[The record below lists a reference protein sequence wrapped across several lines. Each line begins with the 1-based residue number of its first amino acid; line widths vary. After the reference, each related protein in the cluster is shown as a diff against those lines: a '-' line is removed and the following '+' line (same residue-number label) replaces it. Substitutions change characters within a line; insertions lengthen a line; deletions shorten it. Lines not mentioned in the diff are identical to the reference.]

1 MFAPMSPL
9 QAVIFDLGGSLLDWP
24 DWNED
29 TSRRWALSY
38 DYLTSKLA
46 GHSWP
51 DRDAYVRAML
61 EAEQAH
67 WHRVAQEQWRGPP
80 SSFLTPSFRHFALH
94 TPDTAPL
101 TPLHDYA

>member
-1 MFAPMSPL
+1 MFPL
-9 QAVIFDLGGSLLDWP
+9 QAVIFDLGGTLLDWP

-51 DRDAYVRAML
+51 DRDAYVPM
-61 EAEQAH
+61 E
-67 WHRVAQEQWRGPP
+67 W
-80 SSFLTPSFRHFALH
+80 SSFKLT
-94 TPDTAPL
+94 
-101 TPLHDYA
+101 